1 MDLTS
6 SIKMKIAYYDKGHQT
21 LLENSNNYDPDFI
34 ANMKALVADGC
45 EISVSDFVLN
55 SLFHKKQVNSTKYP
69 DRDSLRSSISN
80 TIENMTDYLDI
91 KNNTLVIKKT
101 CDPTVENRERIGES
115 FAISVISKIIG
126 VIDADW
132 DIIPVLPE
140 KAFDFIYSSTGSKV
154 IQIEAKGCFSN
165 ENGKSSSISKHK
177 KSIID
182 KKRSIR
188 NDTNHSYKSDYYYGV
203 ITKISNSNEITCYLL
218 DPPTSGF
225 EGNSFKL
232 KIKNRLKYYSQ
243 FLNLIAPTSELTKI
257 IINYDNDIYI
267 DNEPLHYKYISD
279 PYNSFFHQKITFQF
293 DNETIGGSLIFQ
305 KDNFFIFIGLTSS
318 IIDSIAFGKLA
329 SFSKT
334 RTKTLKN
341 IEFHIDGYNL
351 SKSEQEEIE
360 KFIEANPHSS
370 QLLLNQIHFSGD
382 ISISNSGVA
391 IGILSL
397 NY

>member
-1 MDLTS
+1 
-6 SIKMKIAYYDKGHQT
+6 MKIVYYDEDHQY
-21 LLENSNNYDPDFI
+21 LLENSNNYAPDFI
-34 ANMKALVADGC
+34 ANMKALVADGF

-69 DRDSLRSSISN
+69 DRDSLKSSISN

-91 KNNTLVIKKT
+91 KNNTLVIKKN

-140 KAFDFIYSSTGSKV
+140 KAFDFIYSSTGTKV

-165 ENGKSSSISKHK
+165 EKGKSSSIWKHK

-182 KKRSIR
+182 KKMSVR
-188 NDTNHSYKSDYYYGV
+188 NNTTHSYKADYYYGV
-203 ITKISNSNEITCYLL
+203 ITKISNSNEVTCYLL

-225 EGNSFKL
+225 EGDSFKL
-232 KIKNRLKYYSQ
+232 KIKNRLKYYSH
-243 FLNLIAPTSELTKI
+243 FLNLIAPTSTLTKM
-257 IINYDNDIYI
+257 IINHNKKNNIY
-267 DNEPLHYKYISD
+267 NESEPLKYYKHSLD
-279 PYNSFFHQKITFQF
+279 PSISFFYQKIKIKSN
-293 DNETIGGSLIFQ
+293 NETIGGSLIFQ
-305 KDNFFIFIGLTSS
+305 KNNSFIFIGLTSS
-318 IIDSIAFGKLA
+318 IIKSIVFGKIA
-329 SFSKT
+329 SLPKAKS
-334 RTKTLKN
+334 KTLKN
-341 IEFHIDGYNL
+341 IDFHIDGYDL
-351 SKSEQEEIE
+351 SRSEQEEIE
-360 KFIEANPHSS
+360 KFTQSILYGSRLFLRP
-370 QLLLNQIHFSGD
+370 LHFSGD
-382 ISISNSGVA
+382 INISNSGVA